1 MLIFAIYAII
11 KGESVIYALSDG
23 KYKLVI
29 TKNGIVIR

>member
-11 KGESVIYALSDG
+11 KGESVIYAVSDG

-29 TKNGIVIR
+29 TKNGILIR